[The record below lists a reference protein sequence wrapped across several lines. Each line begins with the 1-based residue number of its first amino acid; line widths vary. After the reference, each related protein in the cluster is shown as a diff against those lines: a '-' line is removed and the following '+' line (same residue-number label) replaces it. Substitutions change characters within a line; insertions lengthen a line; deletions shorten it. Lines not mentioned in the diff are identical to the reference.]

1 MPRPI
6 AVLASMEQEIRLIQ
20 DRLQDPVEHMH
31 WGRRQV
37 SGELSGVPIVT
48 AISGFG
54 KVAAAATV
62 AGVLDRFSPSQVVF
76 GGVAGGVGRGVD
88 IGDIV
93 VADRLVQHDF
103 DASPLFERYVIP
115 SLGIKEIPADPELTD
130 RLLAAAAT
138 YVEGRFPEEVAAV
151 DPAVVDPTNTSVH
164 LGLIASGDRFIDDV
178 PEAHSLLGD
187 LPDLLAVEM
196 EGAAV
201 AQVCAE
207 RDVPF
212 GVFRSIS
219 DHANQNADVDFL
231 AFIAGVAA
239 PVTAGVVEQLLRDLR

>member
-20 DRLQDPVEHMH
+20 DRLQDPVEHAY

-37 SGELSGVPIVT
+37 SGKLADIPIVT

-62 AGVLDRFSPSQVVF
+62 ASVLDRFSPSHVVF
-76 GGVAGGVGRGVD
+76 GGVAGGVGQDVD

-93 VADRLVQHDF
+93 IADGLVQHDF
-103 DASPLFERYVIP
+103 DASPLFERFVIP
-115 SLGIKEIPADPELTD
+115 SLGIKEIPADRDLTD
-130 RLLAAAAT
+130 RLLAAAMA
-138 YVEGRFPEEVAAV
+138 YLEGRFREEVAAT
-151 DPAVVDPTNTSVH
+151 DPAIFDARNTSVH
-164 LGLIASGDRFIDDV
+164 KGLIASGDRFIDDV
-178 PEAHSLLGD
+178 PEARTLLGD
-187 LPDLLAVEM
+187 LPNLLAVEM

-207 RDVPF
+207 RYVPF

-219 DHANQNADVDFL
+219 DRADQNADIDFL
-231 AFIAGVAA
+231 AFIAEVAA
-239 PVTAGVVEQLLRDLR
+239 PVTAGVVEELLRNLG